1 MSEIISKYV
10 GCPMCG
16 EKTMTEI
23 ICSVNTESDK
33 DIREKI
39 FDESFFRWKC
49 VKCGF
54 ENKMQHPLL
63 YSDLKNSFM
72 VYFIPKVERSRI
84 YDEKLEREFADLSY
98 IKKRVVPT
106 INAMKE
112 KISLFENKY
121 DDLAVELAKLAVA
134 EVVAKSTGQNV
145 YEGYCNS
152 IDKEDNSITFQ
163 FFLGADH
170 RSFLQTTRYD
180 VYNRSLSI
188 VREHFPDTD
197 RKKGFL
203 NIDKA
208 WASEALRRYKG
219 SDAVQQKP

>member
-1 MSEIISKYV
+1 MSEVISKYV

-16 EKTMTEI
+16 EKTMTDI
-23 ICSVNTESDK
+23 VCSVNTESDK
-33 DIREKI
+33 DIRQRI

-63 YSDLKNSFM
+63 YSDLKNKFM

-84 YDEKLEREFADLSY
+84 YDEKLEKEFSDLSH

-112 KISLFENKY
+112 KISLLENGC
-121 DDLAVELAKLAVA
+121 DDLAVELAKLAVS

-145 YEGYCNS
+145 YDGYCTE
-152 IDKEDNSITFQ
+152 IDKDENAITFQ
-163 FFLGADH
+163 FFLGADR
-170 RSFLQTTRYD
+170 RSYMQTTRYD
-180 VYNRSLSI
+180 VYSRSLSI
-188 VREHFPDTD
+188 VREHFSDTD

-203 NIDKA
+203 NIDRS
-208 WASEALRRYKG
+208 WAAEALRRYK
-219 SDAVQQKP
+219 SSE